1 MNKQSVE
8 QMPKDKKIRH
18 SEYYGMTETFDK
30 LHQKAK
36 NKQNFRNLMRYITAG
51 ENILL
56 AYRNIKRNKGS
67 RTPSMDKV
75 TIREVERMTQEM
87 LINFVKQRFNN
98 YQPRV
103 VRRKEIPKPN
113 GKMRPLGI
121 PSFWDRLIQQC
132 ILQVLEPICEANF
145 HTRSYGFRPNRSA
158 ENAIADAIKKVNQ
171 QGLTQ
176 VVDVDIKGFFD
187 EVNHAKL
194 IRQLWTLGISDK
206 QLLVIIRKIL
216 RAPVVLSSGKVMY
229 PSKGTPQGG
238 ILSPLLANVNL
249 NEFDWWISNQWET
262 FSARKVK
269 PRIKDGIWSNDNVT
283 NCLARNSNLKPMYIV
298 RYADDF
304 KIFTNTK
311 SNANKIFM
319 ASKMWLE
326 KRLKLPISEEKSR
339 VTNLKKQSSE
349 FLGFTLKA
357 IKKGKRLDVTK
368 YVAKTCI
375 APKALKAQKTKL
387 SEQIRG
393 IQKSPNSMNCIKEI
407 GKYNSMVI
415 GMHNYYS
422 IATHISLDLNRMGFE
437 LTKQMYNR
445 FPKAKM
451 QNKKNSNGFTYMGE
465 YKGKDKG
472 LKPYLKSKALRYLMK
487 IPIVPVSAIKHRNP
501 MMKRQAVNKYT
512 EEGRQLIH
520 TSLKSVSEEELKW
533 LREHPIL
540 SERATIELNDNRIS
554 LYVAQNGKC
563 GVTGEKLDLTD
574 MHCHHKKL
582 WSKTHDD
589 RYQNLILIKSDVHR
603 LIHATKQETVDRLLQ
618 TLNLNEEQLLKLNK
632 LRKLVENEEI
642 CIEPKPCE

>member
-8 QMPKDKKIRH
+8 YMLKNKKIRH
-18 SEYYGMTETFDK
+18 SEYYGMTERFDE
-30 LHQKAK
+30 LYQKAK
-36 NKQNFRNLMRYITAG
+36 NKQNFRNLMRYITAD

-67 RTPSMDKV
+67 QTPSMDKV
-75 TIREVERMTQEM
+75 TIREVAKMTQEM

-113 GKMRPLGI
+113 GEMRPLGI

-158 ENAIADAIKKVNQ
+158 ENAIADATKKINI

-194 IRQLWTLGISDK
+194 IRQLWTLGIRDK

-216 RAPVVLSSGKVMY
+216 KAPVLMPNGKVMY
-229 PSKGTPQGG
+229 PLKGTPQGG
-238 ILSPLLANVNL
+238 ILSPLLANINL

-262 FSARKVK
+262 FSAKKVK

-311 SNANKIFM
+311 SNADKIFM
-319 ASKMWLE
+319 ASKLWLE
-326 KRLKLPISEEKSR
+326 RRLKLPISEGKSR

-357 IKKGKRLDVTK
+357 VKKGKRKSVTK
-368 YVAKTCI
+368 YVAKTHI
-375 APKALKAQKTKL
+375 APKALKALRVKL
-387 SEQIRG
+387 SGQIRRM
-393 IQKSPNSMNCIKEI
+393 QKSPNSMNCIKEI

-422 IATHISLDLNRMGFE
+422 IATHISLDLKRMGFE
-437 LTKQMYNR
+437 LTEQMYNR

-451 QNKKNSNGFTYMGE
+451 QDKKNSNGFTNMGE
-465 YKGKDKG
+465 YNGKDKG

-487 IPIVPVSAIKHRNP
+487 VPIIPVSAIKHRNP

-512 EEGRQLIH
+512 EEGRKLIH
-520 TSLKSVSEEELKW
+520 ARLKIVSEEELKW

-540 SERATIELNDNRIS
+540 SNRATIELNDNRIS
-554 LYVAQNGKC
+554 LFVAQNGKC

-589 RYQNLILIKSDVHR
+589 SYQNLILIKSDVHR
-603 LIHATKQETVDRLLQ
+603 LIHATKQETINKLLQ
-618 TLNLNEEQLLKLNK
+618 TLNLNEKQLLKLNK
-632 LRKLVENEEI
+632 LRKLAENEEI
-642 CIEPKPCE
+642 CI